1 MNKTLNLASTVVA
14 AALLAAAS
22 TQAIATTAAAQ
33 TTAAPTV
40 TLTVAVE
47 HARRGRGPIMMAVF
61 DSEAGWRGTA
71 QAVRLARID
80 AASST
85 VTTTFQGLPP
95 GTYAIKLYQ
104 DLNADGQLGV
114 NLIGIP
120 TEPYGFSNNAPVRFG
135 PPSWA
140 AARFTVSGPAAN
152 HTITLPQ

>member
-1 MNKTLNLASTVVA
+1 MNKTLIQASTVLAV
-14 AALLAAAS
+14 ALLGAAS
-22 TQAIATTAAAQ
+22 TQAIATPAAPQTAS
-33 TTAAPTV
+33 APTV

-47 HARRGRGPIMMAVF
+47 HVRLGRGPIMMAVF
-61 DSEAGWRGTA
+61 DSETGWRGAA

-80 AASST
+80 AASNV

-104 DLNADGQLGV
+104 DLNADGALGL
-114 NLIGIP
+114 NFLGIP

-140 AARFTVSGPAAN
+140 AARFTASTPTVS
-152 HTITLPQ
+152 HTISLPE